1 MAKAVAKKSQNEVAA
16 VALFEEDA
24 GVGTELGQEDL
35 ALPFLKIVSAL
46 DSMLDDEDFEGKKG
60 DIYNTVTGKIYS
72 GKKGVQ
78 VVPCAYQRRY
88 IQWAPRGQGTGAPI
102 AIFAPGDKMPPTKRD
117 EKDNREYIIDGNGE
131 YIEET
136 HQHFVVIVNEDGTT
150 ETALI
155 AMKSTQLKKS
165 RKWNSMI
172 ASTTLMGKNG
182 PFTPAR
188 FSHLYHLKTLK
199 EENSKG
205 FWDGWEMSR
214 IGPLTESPDVYR
226 QAKQFAES
234 ITAGDVVVKHSS
246 DEETVTDPGF

>member
-1 MAKAVAKKSQNEVAA
+1 MARAVANKAKNEVTAISI
-16 VALFEEDA
+16 FEEDA
-24 GVGTELGQEDL
+24 GVGTELNQEDL

-46 DSMLDDEDFEGKKG
+46 DPLLDDEDFEGKKG
-60 DIYNTVTGKIYS
+60 DIYNTVSGALFN
-72 GKKGVQ
+72 GKKGVT

-88 IQWAPRGQGTGAPI
+88 IQWAPRGQGTGAPQ
-102 AIFAPGDKMPPTKRD
+102 AIYAPNDAIPKTKRD
-117 EKDNREYIIDGNGE
+117 ENDNREYVIDGNGE

-136 HQHFVVIVNEDGTT
+136 HQHFVIIINEDGST

-172 ASTTLMGKNG
+172 ASSTMMGKNG

-188 FSHLYHLKTLK
+188 FSHSYHLKTLK

-205 FWDGWEMSR
+205 SWDGWEMSR
-214 IGPLTESPDVYR
+214 IGPLTDQPAIYQ

-234 ITAGDVVVKHSS
+234 IMAGDVVVKHS
-246 DEETVTDPGF
+246 DEETPSKSAF

>member
-1 MAKAVAKKSQNEVAA
+1 MAKAVAKKPQNEVAA

-24 GVGTELGQEDL
+24 GMGTGLGQEDL

-46 DSMLDDEDFEGKKG
+46 DPMLDDEDFEGKKG
-60 DIYNTVTGKIYS
+60 DIYNTVTGKVYS

-88 IQWAPRGQGTGAPI
+88 IQWAPRGQGTGAPV
-102 AIFAPGDKMPPTKRD
+102 AIFHPRDKRPPTKRD
-117 EKDNREYIIDGNGE
+117 ENDNREYIIDGNGE

-136 HQHFVVIVNEDGTT
+136 HQHFVIIVNEDGST

-165 RKWNSMI
+165 KKWNSMI
-172 ASTTLMGKNG
+172 EGTTLMGKNG

-188 FSHLYHLKTLK
+188 FSHLYHLKTL
-199 EENSKG
+199 EEKNSKG
-205 FWDGWEMSR
+205 KWDGWEMSR
-214 IGPLTESPDVYR
+214 IGDLRDQEAIYL
-226 QAKQFAES
+226 QAKQFAQS
-234 ITAGDVVVKHSS
+234 IDGGDVVVKHSN